1 MFVSYHPYVYNVI
14 PNIVYK
20 TYLLSYTFLITT
32 HRILIQVSK
41 YYKTKQNKTNTH
53 TETVLSKCKSNLV
66 YLYLK
71 RPTIYNI

>member
-41 YYKTKQNKTNTH
+41 YYKTKQNKTKQIH
-53 TETVLSKCKSNLV
+53 TQKQYSQNVNQILSIF
-66 YLYLK
+66 
-71 RPTIYNI
+71 T